1 MAASPPPESSTYQRR
16 SPGRR
21 QEKTI
26 LTASAR
32 LLHDLGQLFE
42 ANCKTDLMHRGIQM
56 DRKRRR
62 QLLEKRLAMGHKA
75 DDHEETSLEQR

>member
-21 QEKTI
+21 QEQTI

-62 QLLEKRLAMGHKA
+62 QLLEKRLAMGHKV
-75 DDHEETSLEQR
+75 DDHEEHRMI